1 MKLKRFGNTEQLV
14 YEIAKPIA
22 EEIGVQIWDVCFE
35 KEGAMWYLRVFI
47 EKEDGISIDDCEA
60 MTRPLDKLLDE
71 KDPITQSYMLE
82 VGSAGLGRKLL
93 KEEHFEA
100 FIGSEVQVRL
110 IRDVDD
116 EKELVCEL
124 KAFSKNTITVL
135 TEEKEVEI
143 QFEDIAFVRLFED
156 YE

>member
-1 MKLKRFGNTEQLV
+1 MT
-14 YEIAKPIA
+14 
-22 EEIGVQIWDVCFE
+22 GVQTCALPI
-35 KEGAMWYLRVFI
+35 LRVLI
-47 EKEDGISIDDCEA
+47 EKDDGISIDDCEA
-60 MTRPLDKLLDE
+60 MTRPLDKQLDE

-110 IRDVDD
+110 IRDVD
-116 EKELVCEL
+116 EGKELVCEL
-124 KAFSKNTITVL
+124 KAFSKKSITVL

>member
-1 MKLKRFGNTEQLV
+1 MKLKKFGSTEQLV

-35 KEGAMWYLRVFI
+35 KEGAMWYLRVLI
-47 EKEDGISIDDCEA
+47 EKDDGISIDDCEA
-60 MTRPLDKLLDE
+60 MTRPLDKQLDE

-110 IRDVDD
+110 IRDVD
-116 EKELVCEL
+116 EGKELVCEL
-124 KAFSKNTITVL
+124 KAFSKKSITVL

>member
-1 MKLKRFGNTEQLV
+1 MKLKKFGSTEQLV

-35 KEGAMWYLRVFI
+35 KEGAMWYLRVLI
-47 EKEDGISIDDCEA
+47 EKDDGISIDDCEA
-60 MTRPLDKLLDE
+60 MTRPLDKQLDE

-110 IRDVDD
+110 IRDVD
-116 EKELVCEL
+116 EGKELVCEL
-124 KAFSKNTITVL
+124 KAFSKKSITVL

-143 QFEDIAFVRLFED
+143 QFEDVAFVRLFED

>member
-1 MKLKRFGNTEQLV
+1 MKLKKFGSTEQLV

-22 EEIGVQIWDVCFE
+22 EEIGAQIWDVCFE
-35 KEGAMWYLRVFI
+35 KEGAMWYLRVLI
-47 EKEDGISIDDCEA
+47 EKDDGISIDDCEA
-60 MTRPLDKLLDE
+60 MTRPLDKQLDE

-110 IRDVDD
+110 IRDVD
-116 EKELVCEL
+116 EGKELVCEL
-124 KAFSKNTITVL
+124 KAFSKKSITVL

>member
-1 MKLKRFGNTEQLV
+1 MKLKKFGSTEQLV
-14 YEIAKPIA
+14 YEIVKPIA

-35 KEGAMWYLRVFI
+35 KEGAMWYLRVLI
-47 EKEDGISIDDCEA
+47 EKDDGISIDDCEA
-60 MTRPLDKLLDE
+60 MTRPLDKQLDE

-110 IRDVDD
+110 IRDVD
-116 EKELVCEL
+116 EGKELVCEL
-124 KAFSKNTITVL
+124 KAFSKKSITVL

>member
-1 MKLKRFGNTEQLV
+1 MKLKKFGSTEQLV

-35 KEGAMWYLRVFI
+35 KEGAMWYLRVLI
-47 EKEDGISIDDCEA
+47 EKDDGISIDDCEA
-60 MTRPLDKLLDE
+60 MTRPLDKQLDE

-110 IRDVDD
+110 IRDVD
-116 EKELVCEL
+116 EGKELVCEL
-124 KAFSKNTITVL
+124 KAFSKKSITFL

>member
-47 EKEDGISIDDCEA
+47 EKDDGISIEDCEA

-124 KAFSKNTITVL
+124 KAFSKDSITVL

-143 QFEDIAFVRLFED
+143 QFEDVAFVRLFED

>member
-1 MKLKRFGNTEQLV
+1 MKLKKFGSTEQLV

-35 KEGAMWYLRVFI
+35 KEGAMWYLRVLI
-47 EKEDGISIDDCEA
+47 EKDDGISIDDCEA
-60 MTRPLDKLLDE
+60 MTRPLDKQLDE

-110 IRDVDD
+110 IRDID
-116 EKELVCEL
+116 EGKELVCEL
-124 KAFSKNTITVL
+124 KAFSKKSITVL